1 MGEFAFRVN
10 IVAVVRVHAA
20 DENVA
25 RKIVPEVLG
34 APSAAEV
41 RLINENHAALGRDAT
56 VTDVDFDVGS
66 IKLANCGSDL
76 GGTEAA
82 APVRAAR
89 VRHKQSPALLV
100 AARDHHPSSTA
111 LARLFTV
118 ARNWTALD
126 LGTHTKE
133 NEGDC
138 PACFGAR
145 MRRPPRPCNRT
156 RSAMSRHSLRRG
168 LHPGNMPPA
177 AWRRRG
183 PYKQGD

>member
-34 APSAAEV
+34 APSATEV

-89 VRHKQSPALLV
+89 VRHK
-100 AARDHHPSSTA
+100 
-111 LARLFTV
+111 
-118 ARNWTALD
+118 
-126 LGTHTKE
+126 
-133 NEGDC
+133 
-138 PACFGAR
+138 
-145 MRRPPRPCNRT
+145 
-156 RSAMSRHSLRRG
+156 
-168 LHPGNMPPA
+168 
-177 AWRRRG
+177 
-183 PYKQGD
+183 